1 MIDVARFL
9 PAAQR
14 AQTIISQVLDNRP
27 GTHSEYVQGWVLR
40 GTQQNDV
47 IFYAVLD
54 AQRILH
60 TVRYDYLTAQYE
72 RQQALLDIDEL
83 RATQLRRPI
92 P

>member
-1 MIDVARFL
+1 MAGQQIVAYEQ
-9 PAAQR
+9 AAMRYSDR
-14 AQTIISQVLDNRP
+14 ALKGDETAYQLGEGGIL
-27 GTHSEYVQGWVLR
+27 E
-40 GTQQNDV
+40 
-47 IFYAVLD
+47 VLD